1 VVSLRRV
8 SFLLPERVAAGMD
21 ADHHAARPEVED
33 VRPRLFADRARLRL
47 GIIEDHAH
55 LPLLRGRGGPLNDMG
70 MLGRVPAAISSRIL
84 ARSSA
89 SITGSTTSRTRVP
102 EVACPTRTSVEG
114 GAALVQV
121 RLVVV
126 LAERPQ
132 KAQAPDA
139 AAAGHSG

>member
-1 VVSLRRV
+1 MCGPGSSQIVHGSGWGLSRIMRT
-8 SFLLPERVAAGMD
+8 FPFCAA
-21 ADHHAARPEVED
+21 AAARS
-33 VRPRLFADRARLRL
+33 
-47 GIIEDHAH
+47 
-55 LPLLRGRGGPLNDMG
+55 MTWG